1 MARSHGRIYSVI
13 WSDPDFL
20 ALTPT
25 AQRLYLFLLT
35 QPDLNQAGLVA
46 LRTRRW
52 SRSAKALNAD
62 SLAADLAELETAR
75 FVLVDEDT
83 EEVLLRTFVR
93 NDGVHRQPNV
103 MRRMGEDALEIAS
116 PQLRRGLLAEL
127 LKLDMEELSDDP
139 TARGGLSVRA
149 VARTVVDG
157 LRQGFTERLP
167 EGFPQPS
174 PRTPTRDRTPA
185 APVPNPQSPVPPTAA
200 GTAATLIDLEPRPAA
215 PETTVNRRAQALARI
230 YAELVPLS
238 KFPAVM
244 RICKQ
249 AIDAGYDD
257 AAIEQA
263 LRRIV
268 VDGRPVTVDVLRLEL
283 EGPRPKPSTTDQ
295 RVHAALELRDR
306 LRDQEAAAAIG
317 GAR

>member
-1 MARSHGRIYSVI
+1 MARSHGRIYTVI
-13 WSDPDFL
+13 WIDPDFL

-52 SRSAKALNAD
+52 SRAAQGLTVD
-62 SLAADLAELETAR
+62 SLAADLAELEVAR

-103 MRRMGEDALEIAS
+103 MRRMGEDAVEIAS
-116 PQLRRGLLAEL
+116 PQLRQGLLDEL
-127 LKLDMEELSDDP
+127 LALDLSELSDEP

-149 VARTVVDG
+149 VARTVIEGFREGFAKGSGEG
-157 LRQGFTERLP
+157 LPEGFTER
-167 EGFPQPS
+167 S
-174 PRTPTRDRTPA
+174 PRPPTRDRPPA
-185 APVPNPQSPVPPTAA
+185 APSPIPQSPVPPTAA
-200 GTAATLIDLEPRPAA
+200 AQPAALIDVPAS
-215 PETTVNRRAQALARI
+215 PLSVNRRAQALARI
-230 YAELVPLS
+230 YVELVPLS

-249 AIDAGYDD
+249 AIDVGYDD
-257 AAIEQA
+257 VSIEQA
-263 LRRIV
+263 LRRLV
-268 VDGRPVTVDVLRLEL
+268 VDGRPVTVDTLRLEL
-283 EGPRPKPSTTDQ
+283 EGPPQRASTTDQ
-295 RVHAALELRDR
+295 RVRAALDLRDR
-306 LRDQEAAAAIG
+306 LHAQETAAIG